1 MHTVRELRTLIV
13 SSQHGVSRRLLLC
26 GILGAALSF
35 ATAQSSVYAGG
46 DDSDNR
52 WIGTWGASPQEPDT
66 FPGFPSAPSFNNQSI
81 RQIVRI
87 SSGGVRLR
95 VRLTN
100 EFGSQ
105 PLVIGAAHV
114 GISAGGSTIKPGSD
128 RILTFSGHPSI
139 TIPANAPVVSDPVD
153 LRVSDLASLAI
164 SIYLPQNTGPATW
177 HSEGKQTAYIT
188 NGDTTGTSVLI
199 GATTSASRFFL
210 SAVHVS
216 TNDEKSVVVTFGDSI
231 TDGTNST
238 VDTNNRWP
246 DHLADRLAAFGDD
259 DVGVV
264 NEGISGNRILHDQIG
279 PNALSRLDR
288 DVLAT
293 PGVRF
298 MTVLL
303 GINDIGFGGFIPTE
317 VVSADDI
324 IAGYRQMIARAHSRG
339 VRIYG
344 ATLTPFEGVGPP
356 YFSADGEAKRQ
367 AVNQWIRTS
376 REFDAVIDFDAVVR
390 DPAHPTRIAAAFDSG
405 DHLHPNDA
413 GYTAMAKSIDLRLF
427 RTHEFRG
434 ADAR

>member
-1 MHTVRELRTLIV
+1 MKR
-13 SSQHGVSRRLLLC
+13 S
-26 GILGAALSF
+26 ALMS
-35 ATAQSSVYAGG
+35 
-46 DDSDNR
+46 
-52 WIGTWGASPQEPDT
+52 
-66 FPGFPSAPSFNNQSI
+66 
-81 RQIVRI
+81 
-87 SSGGVRLR
+87 
-95 VRLTN
+95 
-100 EFGSQ
+100 
-105 PLVIGAAHV
+105 
-114 GISAGGSTIKPGSD
+114 
-128 RILTFSGHPSI
+128 
-139 TIPANAPVVSDPVD
+139 
-153 LRVSDLASLAI
+153 
-164 SIYLPQNTGPATW
+164 
-177 HSEGKQTAYIT
+177 
-188 NGDTTGTSVLI
+188 
-199 GATTSASRFFL
+199 
-210 SAVHVS
+210 
-216 TNDEKSVVVTFGDSI
+216 GDSI

-246 DHLADRLAAFGDD
+246 DHLAVRLAAFGDE

-324 IAGYRQMIARAHSRG
+324 IAGYRQMIARAHARG

-344 ATLTPFEGVGPP
+344 ATLTPFEGAGAP
-356 YFSADGEAKRQ
+356 YFSAEGEAKRQ

-434 ADAR
+434 ADARQAVLGCNLDSRRLAYERIVIHFGPRCACRAGPASSNHRISGLD

>member
-1 MHTVRELRTLIV
+1 MRIVRELRAVIG
-13 SSQHGVSRRLLLC
+13 SSQYHVSRRLLLC
-26 GILGAALSF
+26 GVLGMTLSF
-35 ATAQSSVYAGG
+35 AAAQSAVYADADNG
-46 DDSDNR
+46 DR
-52 WIGTWGASPQEPDT
+52 WIGTWGASPQQPDI
-66 FPGFPSAPSFNNQSI
+66 FPGFPSAPSFTNQSI

-87 SSGGVRLR
+87 SSGGAQLR

-105 PLVIGAAHV
+105 PLLIGAAHI
-114 GISAGGSTIKPGSD
+114 GISAGGSSIKAGSD
-128 RILTFSGHPSI
+128 RVLTFSDKPSI
-139 TIPANAPVVSDPVD
+139 AIPPNAPVLSDPVD
-153 LRVSDLASLAI
+153 LKVDDLASLAI

-188 NGDTTGTSVLI
+188 SGDTTGASNLV
-199 GATTSASRFFL
+199 GATTSTSRFFL

-216 TNDEKSVVVTFGDSI
+216 TNGNRSAVVTFGDSI

-246 DHLADRLAAFGDD
+246 DHLADRLAAAPGNDI
-259 DVGVV
+259 GVV
-264 NEGISGNRILHDQIG
+264 NEGISGNRILHNQIG
-279 PNALSRLDR
+279 PDALSRFDR

-324 IAGYRQMIARAHSRG
+324 IGGYRQMIDRAPSRG
-339 VRIYG
+339 IRIYG

-356 YFSADGEAKRQ
+356 YFSAAGEAKRQ

-376 REFDAVIDFDAVVR
+376 NEFDAVIDFDAVVR
-390 DPAHPTRIAAAFDSG
+390 DPAQPTRLAPAFDSG

-413 GYTAMAKSIDLRLF
+413 GYTAMASSIDLRLF
-427 RTHEFRG
+427 RNREFVG
-434 ADAR
+434 AD